1 MIYTPVAG
9 GRNDY
14 FCHSDFVAA
23 DVSLLIPS
31 WGKLEPTHVGCY
43 IAKKPRKTRVLP
55 AQIEKWPHRW
65 ENRRTDGKMART
77 EREIA
82 RTD

>member
-1 MIYTPVAG
+1 MCLFLTTE
-9 GRNDY
+9 
-14 FCHSDFVAA
+14 F
-23 DVSLLIPS
+23 
-31 WGKLEPTHVGCY
+31 
-43 IAKKPRKTRVLP
+43 AKIHQKQGFLP

-77 EREIA
+77 EWEIA

>member
-1 MIYTPVAG
+1 LRTIYTPVAG
-9 GRNDY
+9 RRNDY
-14 FCHSDFVAA
+14 FWVSREEREGGEAKIGHCHSFARFAVFARDSPDF
-23 DVSLLIPS
+23 
-31 WGKLEPTHVGCY
+31 
-43 IAKKPRKTRVLP
+43 P
-55 AQIEKWPHRW
+55 ARIGKWPHRW